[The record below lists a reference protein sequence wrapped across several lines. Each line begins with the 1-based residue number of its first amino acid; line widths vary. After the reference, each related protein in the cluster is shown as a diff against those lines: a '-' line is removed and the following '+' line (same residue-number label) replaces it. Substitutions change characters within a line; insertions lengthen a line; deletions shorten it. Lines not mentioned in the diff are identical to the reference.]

1 MILGEVQLEKLEI
14 RGTPPSTIHQKHSD
28 IKRGQAT
35 YKRQRGEGFFLA
47 IQQRSF
53 IFNIEMKLAGCGL
66 FYSPSQVNKNVF

>member
-35 YKRQRGEGFFLA
+35 YKRQRGE
-47 IQQRSF
+47 QRSF
-53 IFNIEMKLAGCGL
+53 IFNSEMKLAGCG
-66 FYSPSQVNKNVF
+66 